1 MFDTKSDYALNKR
14 GKSAIVCSSA
24 TGAHIRL
31 TREDFASEEAF
42 KRWKSWS
49 DQDTVSPFVVA
60 LRSEIKSPSIASLM
74 CRMAKEK
81 APVWRTSISNV
92 HQQSSFLRC
101 GPQGCAGAVGTLG
114 CQHGHEHLRPRHQGG
129 EAFQCKASGQGSAQ
143 RLTVFPLSFLARE
156 KGR

>member
-74 CRMAKEK
+74 
-81 APVWRTSISNV
+81 
-92 HQQSSFLRC
+92 
-101 GPQGCAGAVGTLG
+101 
-114 CQHGHEHLRPRHQGG
+114 
-129 EAFQCKASGQGSAQ
+129 
-143 RLTVFPLSFLARE
+143 
-156 KGR
+156 

>member
-60 LRSEIKSPSIASLM
+60 LRSEIKSPSIASLW

-81 APVWRTSISNV
+81 VPVWRTSISNV

-101 GPQGCAGAVGTLG
+101 GPQGCLPKIIK
-114 CQHGHEHLRPRHQGG
+114 LRMP
-129 EAFQCKASGQGSAQ
+129 
-143 RLTVFPLSFLARE
+143 
-156 KGR
+156 

>member
-60 LRSEIKSPSIASLM
+60 LRSEIKSPQHCQSDVPDGKGKGPGLEDFHFQRSPAIFFPTVRPPRM
-74 CRMAKEK
+74 CRSCWDTRMS
-81 APVWRTSISNV
+81 T
-92 HQQSSFLRC
+92 
-101 GPQGCAGAVGTLG
+101 
-114 CQHGHEHLRPRHQGG
+114 RP
-129 EAFQCKASGQGSAQ
+129 
-143 RLTVFPLSFLARE
+143 
-156 KGR
+156 

>member
-49 DQDTVSPFVVA
+49 DRDYYDTEKDGRDFYDNNIQLDIRVGKLGAVPSIEVGIFTA
-60 LRSEIKSPSIASLM
+60 LADIEARENQAWRAATSIERIKSCLTKTQYRRLWLHSVQKSNPPAL
-74 CRMAKEK
+74 
-81 APVWRTSISNV
+81 PV
-92 HQQSSFLRC
+92 
-101 GPQGCAGAVGTLG
+101 
-114 CQHGHEHLRPRHQGG
+114 
-129 EAFQCKASGQGSAQ
+129 
-143 RLTVFPLSFLARE
+143 
-156 KGR
+156 